1 MRLSPRQTEI
11 VSLVAEGFSGKE
23 IARTLR
29 MSPKTVEAHMQ
40 RMFDKYGVRSRA
52 GSWRN
57 GSPPTRR
64 EATDDRSSVLR
75 QQACQRLVGTVP
87 APCPAH
93 PGTPFLAQR
102 ACRFGVEE

>member
-23 IARTLR
+23 IARTLC

-52 GSWRN
+52 GIVAKWLSADQA
-57 GSPPTRR
+57 RR
-64 EATDDRSSVLR
+64 DR
-75 QQACQRLVGTVP
+75 
-87 APCPAH
+87 
-93 PGTPFLAQR
+93 
-102 ACRFGVEE
+102 